1 MPGFGINRLE
11 LIAKKYLDQAN
22 GDRRTAA
29 QLLRRRVDSNAA
41 LKLGIME
48 LLVEPATWDLMRQA
62 TTDLEADTEE
72 PDTESSQ
79 ENEQKTSSSNIA
91 IAQKQFEGHI
101 KKMRILPFPGASRKR
116 ELVNQFEDLKDRVTA
131 TVGQDCK
138 LFLALNAAVH
148 SKRHTDIRH
157 VLAVYESQP
166 YVVLDRIW
174 SAKSVVLA
182 TTSIVAPISLRPG

>member
-1 MPGFGINRLE
+1 MPGFDMNRLE

-29 QLLRRRVDSNAA
+29 QLLRRRVDSNVA

-62 TTDLEADTEE
+62 ATDPKTETEKTDTE
-72 PDTESSQ
+72 PIQ
-79 ENEQKTSSSNIA
+79 EKEQQTSSA
-91 IAQKQFEGHI
+91 KMAVARKQFEGHI
-101 KKMRILPFPGASRKR
+101 KKMRILPLPGTSRKR
-116 ELVNQFEDLKDRVTA
+116 ELVNRFEDLKDRVTA
-131 TVGQDCK
+131 TLGRDCK
-138 LFLALNAAVH
+138 LSLAIDAAVH
-148 SKRHTDIRH
+148 SRRRTDIRH

-174 SAKSVVLA
+174 SANSK
-182 TTSIVAPISLRPG
+182 T

>member
-62 TTDLEADTEE
+62 TTDPEADTE
-72 PDTESSQ
+72 SIQ
-79 ENEQKTSSSNIA
+79 ENEQKTTSSNIA

-116 ELVNQFEDLKDRVTA
+116 ELVNRFEDLKDRVTA

-174 SAKSVVLA
+174 SAKSE
-182 TTSIVAPISLRPG
+182 I

>member
-1 MPGFGINRLE
+1 MAGFDINRLE
-11 LIAKKYLDQAN
+11 LIAKKYLDQAD

-62 TTDLEADTEE
+62 ATDPEANTE
-72 PDTESSQ
+72 PIQ
-79 ENEQKTSSSNIA
+79 ENEQKTSSANIA
-91 IAQKQFEGHI
+91 TARKHFEGHI
-101 KKMRILPFPGASRKR
+101 KKMRVLPFPGASRKR
-116 ELVNQFEDLKDRVTA
+116 ELVNRFEDLKNRVTA
-131 TVGQDCK
+131 TLGQDCN
-138 LFLALNAAVH
+138 LFHALKAAVH
-148 SKRHTDIRH
+148 SQRRTDIRH

-182 TTSIVAPISLRPG
+182 TTSIVAPISLRPS

>member
-1 MPGFGINRLE
+1 MPGFDRNRLE

-29 QLLRRRVDSNAA
+29 QLLSRRVDSNAA

-62 TTDLEADTEE
+62 ATDPEADTEGV
-72 PDTESSQ
+72 DTTPNG
-79 ENEQKTSSSNIA
+79 ENEQKTSSANIA
-91 IAQKQFEGHI
+91 IARKQFEGHI
-101 KKMRILPFPGASRKR
+101 KKMRMLPFPSENRKR
-116 ELVNQFEDLKDRVTA
+116 ELVNRFEDLKDRVTA
-131 TVGQDCK
+131 TVGQECK

-148 SKRHTDIRH
+148 SKRRTDIRH

-174 SAKSVVLA
+174 SAKSE
-182 TTSIVAPISLRPG
+182 I